1 MNKVVLIG
9 RLTKDPELRK
19 TPTDLSVCQFT
30 IAVNREYSKNEEQQ
44 TDFINCV
51 VWRNQADNLCK
62 YQHKGNLIAVD
73 GSIQTRTYDDDKG
86 IKKYVTDIVANH
98 IDFLEKKEQAP
109 APTPYEMASANY
121 QNQKQQFNNQ
131 FENVQAKND
140 ISADDLPF

>member
-51 VWRNQADNLCK
+51 AWRNQADNLCK

-73 GSIQTRTYDDDKG
+73 GSIQVRTYDNDKG
-86 IKKYVTDIVANH
+86 IKKYVTEVVANH
-98 IDFLEKKEQAP
+98 IDFIEKKEQAP
-109 APTPYEMASANY
+109 APTPYEKASANY

>member
-9 RLTKDPELRK
+9 RLTKEPELRK

-51 VWRNQADNLCK
+51 AWRNQADNLCK

-73 GSIQTRTYDDDKG
+73 GSIQVRTYDNDKG
-86 IKKYVTDIVANH
+86 IKKYVTEVVANH
-98 IDFLEKKEQAP
+98 IDFIEKKEQAP

>member
-51 VWRNQADNLCK
+51 AWRNQADNLCK

-73 GSIQTRTYDDDKG
+73 GSIQVRTYDNDKG
-86 IKKYVTDIVANH
+86 IKKYVTEVVANH
-98 IDFLEKKEQAP
+98 IDFIEKKEQAP

>member
-51 VWRNQADNLCK
+51 AWRNQADNLCK

-73 GSIQTRTYDDDKG
+73 GSIQVKTYDDDKG
-86 IKKYVTDIVANH
+86 IKKYVTEVVANH
-98 IDFLEKKEQAP
+98 IDFIEKKEQAP